1 MKGDFYSPI
10 TSTNSGESPFTNPQN
25 YKVIAI
31 PDLFKDFLINA
42 MHSDWLKS
50 EGQFE
55 VAMAAEQLAEKGMQD
70 AIDKVLRQEGQVQRM
85 NMQYT
90 Y

>member
-1 MKGDFYSPI
+1 
-10 TSTNSGESPFTNPQN
+10 
-25 YKVIAI
+25 
-31 PDLFKDFLINA
+31 
-42 MHSDWLKS
+42 
-50 EGQFE
+50 
-55 VAMAAEQLAEKGMQD
+55 MADQLAEKGIQD